1 MYPFQFLFALALLSP
16 EAVVEQARKDG
27 AKDVRVNRIQ
37 LDEDPQLEVV
47 IQFIIPA
54 QGVMGRV
61 LDQDGG
67 QWREVGRFGSWW
79 RFEDA
84 DAEKFLEFRETVV
97 SGIKDV
103 VVRYRGGG
111 TEVSG
116 TTLEVHRLRK
126 GVLVNVLS
134 VKEQETAMEHP
145 SGDVFEISAQLTFA
159 PGRIDTVTT
168 RNPGNKKTC
177 VTYTWNESRFRFE
190 ESSAQNDCRP

>member
-16 EAVVEQARKDG
+16 EALVEQARKDG
-27 AKDVRVNRIQ
+27 AKDVRVHRIQ

-47 IQFIIPA
+47 IQFIIPG
-54 QGVMGRV
+54 QGVVGRV
-61 LDQDGG
+61 LDLVDSE
-67 QWREVGRFGSWW
+67 WREVAKFGSWW
-79 RFEDA
+79 RFEEA
-84 DAEKFLEFRETVV
+84 DAERFLEFRETVAHDV
-97 SGIKDV
+97 KDII
-103 VVRYRGGG
+103 VRYRGGG

-145 SGDVFEISAQLTFA
+145 SGDVFETSARTTFA
-159 PGRIDTVTT
+159 PGRIDTLTT

-177 VTYTWNESRFRFE
+177 VTYTWNEARFRFE
-190 ESSAQNDCRP
+190 ESSTQNNCRP